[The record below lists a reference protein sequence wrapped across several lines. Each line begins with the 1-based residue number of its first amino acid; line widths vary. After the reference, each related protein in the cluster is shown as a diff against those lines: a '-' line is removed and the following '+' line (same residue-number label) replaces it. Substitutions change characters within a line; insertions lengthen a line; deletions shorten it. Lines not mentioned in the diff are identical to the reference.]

1 MWIGGDL
8 NGHVG
13 GTRTGFEREHVGN
26 SWGDRNVEGE
36 EILQFA
42 QAYDLGIVNTFFQ
55 TKMEH
60 TITYKS
66 GWRMSVIDY
75 ILIRRNNTSQVKDCK
90 VIPGESIATQPRILT
105 MGICIKTKRIVKL
118 RMRKQHIK
126 WWRLK
131 DRDEI
136 RKLASRLEVK
146 INDVE
151 EWNQLEALLLD
162 TAKSVLGQTTG
173 KGAYNEKEAWWW
185 NEEVQKAVKE
195 KRLKFKQYQQ
205 SRCDKDK
212 EEFKEAN
219 KRAKREVAKAK
230 ERAYKD
236 LYDKLDSI
244 EGQKIIYKLYKTR
257 ERRTRDITDIAYIKD
272 SNGSI
277 LTDEDEIKA
286 RWEELFETLLN
297 VENEREE
304 LERTD
309 PVQGPIPSVNDTEI
323 KKQLSKM
330 GRNKA
335 YGPDDLP
342 IEAIMMVEELK
353 PELLTYILQRIMAN
367 GIPDSW
373 KKSKLIP
380 IFKNKGDILE
390 CNTYRGIKLMSHFM
404 KLWERIIEA
413 RLREIVIIRDNQ
425 FGFRP
430 GMSTTEP
437 VFALRQL
444 QEKCREK
451 NKDLHMV
458 CVDLEKAFDRM
469 PRDLIWWC
477 MRKKG
482 VPEEYVKIVQDMY
495 RSCKTKVVTQK
506 GKLNISQ

>member
-1 MWIGGDL
+1 MATSEEQEHDL
-8 NGHVG
+8 N
-13 GTRTGFEREHVGN
+13 ENMEEN
-26 SWGDRNVEGE
+26 NWGDRNAEGE
-36 EILQFA
+36 EILQCA

-55 TKMEH
+55 KKMEH
-60 TITYKS
+60 IITDKS
-66 GWRMSVIDY
+66 GGRRSVIDY
-75 ILIRRNNTSQVKDCK
+75 ILIRRNNISQVKDCK
-90 VIPGESIATQPRILT
+90 VIPRESIATQHRIQT
-105 MGICIKTKRIVKL
+105 MEICTQTKKRVKPG
-118 RMRKQHIK
+118 RRQQQIK
-126 WWRLK
+126 WRRLK
-131 DRDEI
+131 DRDEN
-136 RKLASRLEVK
+136 RKFASRVEEKV
-146 INDVE
+146 NDVK

-162 TAKSVLGQTTG
+162 TAKSILGQTTG

-205 SRCDKDK
+205 SRCDEDK

-219 KRAKREVAKAK
+219 KRAKWEVAKAK
-230 ERAYKD
+230 ESVYKD
-236 LYDKLDSI
+236 LYEKLDSI
-244 EGQKIIYKLYKTR
+244 EGQNIIYKLSKTR
-257 ERRTRDITDIAYIKD
+257 ERITRDLTDIAYIKD

-286 RWEELFETLLN
+286 RWKESFETLLN
-297 VENEREE
+297 VENEWEE
-304 LERTD
+304 LEPID

-330 GRNKA
+330 RRNKA
-335 YGPDDLP
+335 RGPNDLP

-353 PELLTYILQRIMAN
+353 PELLSYILQRIMAN

-380 IFKNKGDILE
+380 IFQNKGDILE
-390 CNTYRGIKLMSHFM
+390 TNNYRGIKLTCHFM

-413 RLREIVIIRDNQ
+413 RLREIVVIRDNQ
-425 FGFRP
+425 FGFRT

-437 VFALRQL
+437 VFALRKL

-458 CVDLEKAFDRM
+458 FVDIEKAFDRI

-477 MRKKG
+477 LR
-482 VPEEYVKIVQDMY
+482 
-495 RSCKTKVVTQK
+495 
-506 GKLNISQ
+506 